1 MANPSWRTRR
11 IGLNFSEV
19 AALNPVG
26 EGWQMYHYGAA
37 VASLQNIVLP
47 QPQGTVASGDTP
59 YRCTM
64 SENTTGLILP
74 LLANEVRI
82 YEREVLA

>member
-1 MANPSWRTRR
+1 
-11 IGLNFSEV
+11 
-19 AALNPVG
+19 
-26 EGWQMYHYGAA
+26 MYHYGAA

-59 YRCTM
+59 YRFTM